1 MHDNLI
7 TNKSSDIHKIS
18 IDEQTKL
25 SLLLKDIINH

>member
-25 SLLLKDIINH
+25 SWYLKI